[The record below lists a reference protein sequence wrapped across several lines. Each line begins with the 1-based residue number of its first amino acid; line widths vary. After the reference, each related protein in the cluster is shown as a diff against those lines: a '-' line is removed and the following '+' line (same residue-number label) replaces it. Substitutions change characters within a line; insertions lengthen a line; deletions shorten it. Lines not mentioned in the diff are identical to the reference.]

1 MTDTPAMKNDPG
13 LYDYWPYVGRP
24 KLTWPGGARVAFWV
38 APNIEYYE
46 LDPPINPSRAP
57 WPRPAPDVLTYA
69 QRDYGNRAGHWRM
82 MEVMDRF
89 GVRGSVSLN
98 VALCEHHPE
107 IIEACVERDWEFFS
121 HGIYN
126 TRYCYGMDE
135 AQERAII
142 EDALETVEKHTNQR
156 IAGWLAPALT
166 HTERTMDLLAEYGIL
181 YTCDLFCDDQPQ
193 PVKVKKG
200 RFMGI
205 PYSLEMNDII
215 VYNVHLAA
223 PRRYADMLKANFDQL
238 YEEGAES
245 GTVMCIP
252 LHAYAVGQP
261 HRIKALAEALDYIT
275 GHDDV
280 WITTGREIAE
290 WYYEHHYDEAV
301 AAIAAHNER

>member
-107 IIEACVERDWEFFS
+107 IIEACVARDYDFLGHCQTNVRWLNTVAAEDERGPVEDLRAAS
-121 HGIYN
+121 
-126 TRYCYGMDE
+126 
-135 AQERAII
+135 QVERA
-142 EDALETVEKHTNQR
+142 
-156 IAGWLAPALT
+156 
-166 HTERTMDLLAEYGIL
+166 AE
-181 YTCDLFCDDQPQ
+181 
-193 PVKVKKG
+193 
-200 RFMGI
+200 
-205 PYSLEMNDII
+205 
-215 VYNVHLAA
+215 
-223 PRRYADMLKANFDQL
+223 
-238 YEEGAES
+238 
-245 GTVMCIP
+245 
-252 LHAYAVGQP
+252 
-261 HRIKALAEALDYIT
+261 
-275 GHDDV
+275 
-280 WITTGREIAE
+280 
-290 WYYEHHYDEAV
+290 
-301 AAIAAHNER
+301 